1 MSPVCRLHDYQF
13 NHEREMTMEDVR
25 VERMAEIITGY
36 SSKVKRDDLV
46 GIRGSTAAAPLV
58 RALYAECVRRGAHV
72 YTDVSLPGL
81 EEIFYEQASRRQ
93 LAYLSPLRKFEV
105 ENVDVVIGIL
115 SETNTRRLSGADPR
129 KQALA
134 SKARQPVMET
144 FMRRAAEHEKKG
156 KGGLRWTLTLFPTEA
171 YAQDAEMGIRE
182 YEDFVFGACF
192 ANEDGGI
199 KRWRAQDRR
208 QARVVRYL
216 KGRKVVEI
224 GAPGTDL
231 RVGIAGRPFM
241 NCSGHNNFPDGE
253 IFTGPQENR
262 IDGKIRYS
270 FPACIQGR
278 EVEGVELEFAKGEV
292 VKATAAKNEAFLKSM
307 IGMDEGAKRVGEFAF
322 GLNAGIQ
329 RFTKNTLFDEK
340 IGGTLHLALGK
351 GYPQSGSKNNS
362 ALHWDMVCDLRE
374 GGEVYVDGKLFSKDG
389 ELKI

>member
-1 MSPVCRLHDYQF
+1 
-13 NHEREMTMEDVR
+13 MEDVR

-46 GIRGSTAAAPLV
+46 GIRGSTAAAPLI

-144 FMRRAAEHEKKG
+144 FMKRAAEHEKKG

-192 ANEDGGI
+192 ANEEGGI

-278 EVEGVELEFAKGEV
+278 EVEGVALEFAKGEV

-307 IGMDEGAKRVGEFAF
+307 IGMDDGAKRVGEFAF

-362 ALHWDMVCDLRE
+362 ALHWDMVCDLRD

-389 ELKI
+389 ELQI

>member
-1 MSPVCRLHDYQF
+1 
-13 NHEREMTMEDVR
+13 MEDVR

-36 SSKVKRDDLV
+36 SSKIKRDDLV
-46 GIRGSTAAAPLV
+46 GIRGSTAAAPLI

-72 YTDVSLPGL
+72 HAEVSLPGL
-81 EEIFYEQASRRQ
+81 EEIFYEHASRRQ
-93 LAYLSPLRKFEV
+93 ISFLSPM
-105 ENVDVVIGIL
+105 NVDVVISIL
-115 SETNTRRLSGADPR
+115 SETNTRRLSGADPK

-134 SKARQPVMET
+134 SKARQPIMET
-144 FMRRAAEHEKKG
+144 FMKRAAEHERKG

-199 KRWRAQDRR
+199 RRWRAQDRR
-208 QARVVRYL
+208 QARVIRYL

-253 IFTGPQENR
+253 VFTGPQENR

-278 EVEGVELEFAKGEV
+278 EVDGVELEFEKGEV
-292 VKATAAKNEAFLKSM
+292 VKATAEKNEAFLKSM

-340 IGGTLHLALGK
+340 IGGTLHIALGK

-362 ALHWDMVCDLRE
+362 ALHWDMVCDLRG

-389 ELKI
+389 ELQI

>member
-1 MSPVCRLHDYQF
+1 
-13 NHEREMTMEDVR
+13 MTMEDVR

-46 GIRGSTAAAPLV
+46 GIRGSTAAAPLI

-144 FMRRAAEHEKKG
+144 FMKRAAEHEKKG

-192 ANEDGGI
+192 ANEEGGI

-278 EVEGVELEFAKGEV
+278 EVEGVALEFAKGEV

-307 IGMDEGAKRVGEFAF
+307 IGMDDGAKRVGEFAF

-362 ALHWDMVCDLRE
+362 ALHWDMVCDLRD

-389 ELKI
+389 ELQI

>member
-1 MSPVCRLHDYQF
+1 
-13 NHEREMTMEDVR
+13 MTMEDVR

-36 SSKVKRDDLV
+36 SSKVKRGDLV
-46 GIRGSTAAAPLV
+46 GIRGSTAAAPLI
-58 RALYAECVRRGAHV
+58 RALYAECVRRGAFV

-81 EEIFYEQASRRQ
+81 EEIFYEHASRRQ

-144 FMRRAAEHEKKG
+144 FMKRAAEHEKKG

-192 ANEDGGI
+192 ANEEGGI
-199 KRWRAQDRR
+199 KRWRAQDRS

-278 EVEGVELEFAKGEV
+278 EVEGVALEFAKGEV

-389 ELKI
+389 ELQI